1 MLFIFLLSFQQ
12 KRPMF
17 KIRIRIRIRM
27 SIIGAST
34 GVAKHSQSVVNGVKR
49 FQWDPRGKYKHSEAQ
64 MSDGM
69 HSTTEEMRR
78 GGIFSSHRGE
88 FFEDFA
94 SISL

>member
-1 MLFIFLLSFQQ
+1 MTCI
-12 KRPMF
+12 
-17 KIRIRIRIRM
+17 
-27 SIIGAST
+27 SI
-34 GVAKHSQSVVNGVKR
+34 GVAEHSQSAPNGVKR

-88 FFEDFA
+88 FFLLPSA
-94 SISL
+94 SRAGRAEQRKVSGEYFDSRKIR